1 MFYINCNPEKSQE
14 IEKAAIGIIEDY
26 IQNGPDAT
34 TLSKVQEQMI
44 INRGTQ
50 RQNNGFWMGQIMGSY
65 MYDENRDDIDQYDQ
79 LVKSIKAKDI
89 KKMAKKY
96 LNLKNYVVVNLK
108 PEAAAE

>member
-1 MFYINCNPEKSQE
+1 
-14 IEKAAIGIIEDY
+14 
-26 IQNGPDAT
+26 
-34 TLSKVQEQMI
+34 MI
-44 INRGTQ
+44 SNRGTQ

-79 LVKSIKAKDI
+79 LVKSVKAKDI